1 MSVNRD
7 TAEPKS
13 ASAGEQPLIE
23 ICRAHKRYGGIVA
36 VDDVSL
42 EMGEGRFV
50 TLLGPSGCGKT
61 TLLRMIGGLEE
72 TDGGVIRV
80 AGRPVASFSPV
91 ERPTRMVFQSYALF
105 PHMTVERNIAYGLRR
120 RKLREA
126 DIKSEVAAQLDVVGL
141 SDKAKSY
148 PSELSGGQQQ
158 RVALARALVT
168 KPKVL
173 LLDEPLAALD
183 LKLRQR
189 MQAELKV
196 MQRTAGITFVFVT
209 HDQHEALALSDEVVV
224 MRKGRVAQ
232 RGSPSEVYHQPV
244 DRYVAEFVGD
254 TSVLEATVLEA
265 EGGKARIETPAGI
278 LEAFGRNVRAGDK
291 VHAVIRPE
299 EIRRAGASTGKTP
312 HTNILQATVEA
323 AVFRGADL
331 LVDFRTVAGDIRL
344 QASIA
349 SGTPEIAD
357 MVPGNAVLLELPAAA
372 LWLIPAQEPAKENQ

>member
-1 MSVNRD
+1 VNRD
-7 TAEPKS
+7 TAEPG
-13 ASAGEQPLIE
+13 APVGERPLIE

-36 VDDVSL
+36 VDDISL

-72 TDGGVIRV
+72 PDGGVIRV
-80 AGRPVASFSPV
+80 AGRPVTSFSPV

-120 RKLREA
+120 RKLRNAE
-126 DIKSEVAAQLDVVGL
+126 IKAQVAAQLDVVGL
-141 SDKAKSY
+141 ADKAKSY
-148 PSELSGGQQQ
+148 PLELSGGQQQ

-189 MQAELKV
+189 MQAELKI

-224 MRKGRVAQ
+224 MQKGRIAQ
-232 RGSPSEVYHQPV
+232 RGVPSEIYHRPV
-244 DRYVAEFVGD
+244 SRYVAEFVGD

-265 EGGKARIETPAGI
+265 SDGKARIETPAGI
-278 LEAFGRNVRAGDK
+278 LEALGPVVRAGDK

-299 EIRRAGASTGKTP
+299 EIRRAGDLPGKMP
-312 HTNILQATVEA
+312 RTNILQATVEA

-331 LVDFRTVAGDIRL
+331 LVDFRTVKGGIRL

-349 SGTPEIAD
+349 SGTPEAAD
-357 MVPGNAVLLELPAAA
+357 MAPGNTVLLELPAPA
-372 LWLIPAQEPAKENQ
+372 LWLIPAQENH